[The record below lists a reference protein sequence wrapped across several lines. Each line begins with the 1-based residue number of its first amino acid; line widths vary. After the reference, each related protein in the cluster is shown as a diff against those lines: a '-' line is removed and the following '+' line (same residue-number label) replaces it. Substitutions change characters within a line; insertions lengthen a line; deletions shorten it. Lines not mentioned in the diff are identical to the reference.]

1 MQDAVSEW
9 LAAAR
14 HRFLVGYA
22 RSVIDSVGPAGAEFA
37 RIAESALRIITCK
50 YRRTAPIS
58 AITVRSIHLPARTA
72 RPPLA
77 CKVEAAVLQTA
88 AIRDLNCEYAADG

>member
-37 RIAESALRIITCK
+37 RIADSERVQYWRARGAKTLRSSRSGALSPHVPAGYGAGRQ
-50 YRRTAPIS
+50 
-58 AITVRSIHLPARTA
+58 LPRLFYAR
-72 RPPLA
+72 
-77 CKVEAAVLQTA
+77 
-88 AIRDLNCEYAADG
+88 